1 MTEEAFKKRRGPSDP
16 TDYSS
21 TQAPET
27 QKVAEG
33 RQQLPTDER
42 LEPGG
47 EDGTPADPGMSSL
60 DREST
65 LTGGKTTGGT
75 DFERTEDAGRK

>member
-1 MTEEAFKKRRGPSDP
+1 MAEQPERKRRGPSDA

-27 QKVAEG
+27 QQAAEG
-33 RQQLPTDER
+33 RQALPTDER

-47 EDGTPADPGMSSL
+47 EEGSPADQGMASL
-60 DREST
+60 DRESA
-65 LTGGKTTGGT
+65 LTGGKTTGQT
-75 DFERTEDAGRK
+75 DFGGTEDAGRK